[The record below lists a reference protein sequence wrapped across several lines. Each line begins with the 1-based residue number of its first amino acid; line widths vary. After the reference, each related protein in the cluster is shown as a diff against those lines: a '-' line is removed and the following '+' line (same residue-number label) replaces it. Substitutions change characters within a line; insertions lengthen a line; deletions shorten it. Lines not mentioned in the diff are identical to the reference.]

1 MFSWSCVCV
10 VVKLCAFGF
19 VGVRVARVCVRMQSL
34 CLCTCS
40 LYDLL
45 VCMCE
50 LMHVCKFIDVFCIT
64 TCLFIDITARI
75 QLWVKCVHPINEFTL
90 TSVCVFLSVC
100 LGLIMCNCLCVF
112 VLLCVRLSQASQYSG
127 LIGSHN
133 PPISLCVSSL
143 SNLNNVFRWACA
155 GWFSTN
161 ALWGDWS
168 APHAGKG
175 SRSICGLPPG
185 CIPQRA
191 VSQ

>member
-10 VVKLCAFGF
+10 VVQLCAFGF
-19 VGVRVARVCVRMQSL
+19 VGVRVRVCVRMQSL

-112 VLLCVRLSQASQYSG
+112 VLLCVTHCEAFPGKSIQRANRFPQSPDLT
-127 LIGSHN
+127 
-133 PPISLCVSSL
+133 LCVQSFKS
-143 SNLNNVFRWACA
+143 
-155 GWFSTN
+155 
-161 ALWGDWS
+161 
-168 APHAGKG
+168 K
-175 SRSICGLPPG
+175 
-185 CIPQRA
+185 
-191 VSQ
+191 